1 MIAEAAPIHTAA
13 VNGVAVRFFRG
24 PTDRPDMPWHAH
36 EELLAALALPR
47 DLRRALRAALLRTWS
62 EACHT
67 VEADGE
73 PVLIAPHF
81 VAQGL
86 IDMAKEAGRG
96 ITTTPEVVDREYA
109 RAGVTAL
116 NALTSHMP
124 AAEDRIDWVMQ
135 AFRSHG
141 GQA

>member
-1 MIAEAAPIHTAA
+1 MIATAPSIHTATI
-13 VNGVAVRFFRG
+13 NGTTVRFFRG
-24 PTDRPDMPWHAH
+24 PTDGPDMPWHAH

-47 DLRRALRAALLRTWS
+47 DLRRVLKAALLKHWK

-67 VEADGE
+67 VEAEGE

-86 IDMAKEAGRG
+86 IGMAQEIGKGV
-96 ITTTPEVVDREYA
+96 TTTPDLVDREYA
-109 RAGVTAL
+109 RAGVGAM
-116 NALTSHMP
+116 NALTAHLP
-124 AAEDRIDWVMQ
+124 DARDRFDWAMQ

-141 GQA
+141 GAE

>member
-1 MIAEAAPIHTAA
+1 MIAAAFPVHTAA
-13 VNGVAVRFFRG
+13 INNVSVRFFRG
-24 PTDRPDMPWHAH
+24 PADGPDMPWHVH

-47 DLRRALRAALLRTWS
+47 DLRRALKAALLKSWK

-86 IDMAKEAGRG
+86 IGMAQEIGKG
-96 ITTTPEVVDREYA
+96 ITTTPDLVDREYA
-109 RAGVTAL
+109 RAGVGAM
-116 NALTSHMP
+116 NALTAHLP
-124 AAEDRIDWVMQ
+124 NAEDRFAWAMQ
-135 AFRSHG
+135 AFRNQG
-141 GQA
+141 GAS

>member
-1 MIAEAAPIHTAA
+1 MIATATPIHTATINT
-13 VNGVAVRFFRG
+13 VTVRFFRG
-24 PTDRPDMPWHAH
+24 PADGPDMPWHAH

-47 DLRRALRAALLRTWS
+47 DLRRVLKAALLKHWK

-86 IDMAKEAGRG
+86 IGMAQDVGKGV
-96 ITTTPEVVDREYA
+96 TTTPDLVDREYA
-109 RAGVTAL
+109 RAGVGAM
-116 NALTSHMP
+116 NALTEHLP
-124 AAEDRIDWVMQ
+124 DAQDRFTWAMQ
-135 AFRSHG
+135 AFRNQG
-141 GQA
+141 GAK